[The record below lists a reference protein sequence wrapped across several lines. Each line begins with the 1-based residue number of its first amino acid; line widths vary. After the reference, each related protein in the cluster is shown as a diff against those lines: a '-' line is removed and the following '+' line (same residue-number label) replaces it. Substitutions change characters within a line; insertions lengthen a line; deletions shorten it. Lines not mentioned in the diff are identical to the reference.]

1 MKFTKFMPWLKAFSV
16 LSLICCF
23 ALSATAVNYYPSQVG
38 NTWVFLSTD
47 GGEQLTYTL
56 EAPENINVE
65 GLIELKITSAAIG
78 TDVTVTDTYFITV
91 ENDGG
96 LLLHQSATD
105 QGAFGIAEVTYD
117 PPVIFFPAELP
128 LGATWQ
134 ILSETELKLAGA
146 VTSTSTITV
155 VAIEDV
161 ETPAGVFKDCAKLE
175 IKQKD
180 VTVLGVLRQTSYQWL
195 APDVGPVKFL
205 SDQDIVYE
213 LQSYNLI
220 APTETEETPPTE
232 DMPIV
237 EETSPAET
245 TPEKPM
251 VAESTFAFDLTLK
264 PGLNMISIPLM
275 PEEPYTAKSLAERVG
290 ATTVIQ
296 LNTTTQN
303 FIAYTVAES
312 GDGFGIDGGKGYI
325 VNTPTGDTVT
335 FTGTAWDNQSEL
347 EYLGGQGD
355 IEVMDTGDPSGHQ
368 PQEPPQPA
376 EDEPDTDEAPA
387 APAFS
392 THKNTW
398 AFVVTSDIRGM
409 KTGTAY
415 TLIAEN
421 LRTGAVARAYITPD
435 VRRSSAV
442 WADLNRKSVVEV
454 GDKLEVAL
462 YDARGQV
469 VSGPVQRTVST
480 TDIRNAFLSLQL
492 NIDDVRPQETVLAQN
507 FPNPFNP
514 ETWIPYQLSE
524 STKVWI
530 QIYEGSGRL
539 VRSLNLGWQP
549 IGSYMTPSRAAYWD
563 GRNEIGEPVSS
574 GVYFYT
580 LTAGDFTAT
589 RKMLI
594 LK

>member
-1 MKFTKFMPWLKAFSV
+1 VKFTKFVPWLKVLSV
-16 LSLICCF
+16 LSLMCCL
-23 ALSATAVNYYPSQVG
+23 ALNATAVNYYPSQVG
-38 NTWVFLSTD
+38 NTWVFSSAD
-47 GGEQLTYTL
+47 GGEQLTYAL

-117 PPVIFFPAELP
+117 PPVVFFPAELP
-128 LGATWQ
+128 LGQTWQ

-146 VTSTSTITV
+146 VTSTSTIKV

-161 ETPAGVFKDCAKLE
+161 ETPAGVFKDCVKLE
-175 IKQKD
+175 IKQRD

-213 LQSYNLI
+213 LHNYNLI
-220 APTETEETPPTE
+220 VPTETEETPPTE
-232 DMPIV
+232 EAPIV
-237 EETSPAET
+237 EETPPAET
-245 TPEKPM
+245 TTEKPM
-251 VAESTFAFDLTLK
+251 AAESTFAFDLTLK

-296 LNTTTQN
+296 LNMTTQN

-325 VNTPTGDTVT
+325 VNTPTGDTIT
-335 FTGTAWDNQSEL
+335 FTGTAWDNQPEL
-347 EYLGGQGD
+347 EYLAGQGD
-355 IEVMDTGDPSGHQ
+355 IVVMDTGDPSGHR
-368 PQEPPQPA
+368 PQEPQPA
-376 EDEPDTDEAPA
+376 EDEPDADEAPA
-387 APAFS
+387 APILS
-392 THKNTW
+392 TFKSAW
-398 AFVVTSDIRGM
+398 AFVITSDIRGM
-409 KTGTAY
+409 KTDTAY
-415 TLIAEN
+415 TLVAEN
-421 LRTGAVARAYITPD
+421 LRTRAVARAYITPD

-462 YDARGQV
+462 YDEGGQM

-492 NIDDVRPQETVLAQN
+492 NIGDERPQETVLAQN

-549 IGSYMTPSRAAYWD
+549 VGSYMTPSRAAYWD
-563 GRNEIGEPVSS
+563 GQNEIGEPVSS

>member
-1 MKFTKFMPWLKAFSV
+1 MKFTQFVPWLKV
-16 LSLICCF
+16 LSVSSLMCCL
-23 ALSATAVNYYPSQVG
+23 ALNATAVNYYPSQIG
-38 NTWVFLSTD
+38 NTWVFLSAD

-65 GLIELKITSAAIG
+65 GLIELKITNAVIG
-78 TDVTVTDTYFITV
+78 TDVTGTDSYFITV
-91 ENDGG
+91 ENDGD

-105 QGAFGIAEVTYD
+105 EDAFGIAEVIYD
-117 PPVIFFPAELP
+117 PPVIFFSAELP
-128 LGATWQ
+128 LGHTWK
-134 ILSETELKLAGA
+134 IVAETELKLVGA
-146 VTSTSTITV
+146 VTSTSTIKV

-161 ETPAGVFKDCAKLE
+161 ETPAGVFKDCVKLE
-175 IKQKD
+175 IKQRD
-180 VTVLGVLRQTSYQWL
+180 VTALTVLRQTSYQWL
-195 APDVGPVKFL
+195 APEVGPVKFL
-205 SDQDIVYE
+205 SDQDIVYD

-220 APTETEETPPTE
+220 VPTETEETPPTE
-232 DMPIV
+232 EVPIV
-237 EETSPAET
+237 EETPPAET
-245 TPEKPM
+245 TTEKTM
-251 VAESTFAFDLTLK
+251 VAERPFAFDLTLK

-275 PEEPYTAKSLAERVG
+275 SEEPYTAKTLAERVG

-303 FIAYTVAES
+303 FMAYTVADS
-312 GDGFGIDGGKGYI
+312 DDGFGIDGGKGYI
-325 VNTPTGDTVT
+325 VNTPKGSTVK
-335 FTGTAWDNQSEL
+335 FMGSAWDNQP
-347 EYLGGQGD
+347 
-355 IEVMDTGDPSGHQ
+355 EVE
-368 PQEPPQPA
+368 EPGV
-376 EDEPDTDEAPA
+376 EEAPA
-387 APAFS
+387 APDLS
-392 THKNTW
+392 TFKSAW
-398 AFVVTSDIRGM
+398 AFILTSDIHGR
-409 KTGTAY
+409 KAGTAY

-421 LRTGAVARAYITPD
+421 LRTSAVARAYITTD
-435 VRRSSAV
+435 ARRSSAV

-462 YDARGQV
+462 YDAHGQV

-492 NIDDVRPQETVLAQN
+492 NVGDVRPQETVLAQN

-524 STKVWI
+524 STKVGI
-530 QIYEGSGRL
+530 QIYDISGRL
-539 VRSLNLGWQP
+539 VRTLNLGWQP
-549 IGSYMTPSRAAYWD
+549 VGSYMTPARAAYWD

-574 GVYFYT
+574 SVYFYT

>member
-1 MKFTKFMPWLKAFSV
+1 M
-16 LSLICCF
+16 
-23 ALSATAVNYYPSQVG
+23 
-38 NTWVFLSTD
+38 
-47 GGEQLTYTL
+47 
-56 EAPENINVE
+56 
-65 GLIELKITSAAIG
+65 
-78 TDVTVTDTYFITV
+78 
-91 ENDGG
+91 
-96 LLLHQSATD
+96 
-105 QGAFGIAEVTYD
+105 TYD

-128 LGATWQ
+128 LGQTWQ
-134 ILSETELKLAGA
+134 TLSETEVKLAGA
-146 VTSTSTITV
+146 VTSTSTIKV

-161 ETPAGVFKDCAKLE
+161 ETPAGVFKDCVKLE

-180 VTVLGVLRQTSYQWL
+180 VTILGVLRQTFYQWL
-195 APDVGPVKFL
+195 APDVGPIKFL

-220 APTETEETPPTE
+220 VPTETVETPPTE
-232 DMPIV
+232 EVPLV

-303 FIAYTVAES
+303 FIAYIVADS

-325 VNTPTGDTVT
+325 VNTPTGDTIT
-335 FTGTAWDNQSEL
+335 FTGTAWDNQPEL
-347 EYLGGQGD
+347 EYLAGQGD
-355 IEVMDTGDPSGHQ
+355 IEVMDTGDPSGHY
-368 PQEPPQPA
+368 PPELQPA
-376 EDEPDTDEAPA
+376 EDETDADEAPA
-387 APAFS
+387 APTLS
-392 THKNTW
+392 TFKSAW
-398 AFVVTSDIRGM
+398 AFVVTGDIRGM

-415 TLIAEN
+415 TLVAEN
-421 LRTGAVARAYITPD
+421 LRTRAVARAYITPD
-435 VRRSSAV
+435 VRRSSVV

-469 VSGPVQRTVST
+469 VSGPVQRTVLT

-492 NIDDVRPQETVLAQN
+492 NIGDVRPQETVLAQN

-524 STKVWI
+524 SAKVWI
-530 QIYEGSGRL
+530 QIYDGSGRL

-549 IGSYMTPSRAAYWD
+549 VGSYMTPSRAVYWD
-563 GRNEIGEPVSS
+563 GRNEIGESVSS

>member
-128 LGATWQ
+128 LGQTWQ

-232 DMPIV
+232 EMPIV

>member
-1 MKFTKFMPWLKAFSV
+1 MKFTKVVPWLKVLSV
-16 LSLICCF
+16 LSLMCCF
-23 ALSATAVNYYPSQVG
+23 TLTATAVNYYPSQVG
-38 NTWVFLSTD
+38 NTWVFSSAD

-56 EAPENINVE
+56 EDPKNINVE

-117 PPVIFFPAELP
+117 PPVVFFPAELP
-128 LGATWQ
+128 LGQTWQ

-161 ETPAGVFKDCAKLE
+161 ETPAGVFKDCVKLE
-175 IKQKD
+175 IKQRD

-205 SDQDIVYE
+205 SDQDIVYQ
-213 LQSYNLI
+213 LQNYNLI
-220 APTETEETPPTE
+220 VPTETEETPPTE
-232 DMPIV
+232 EAPIV
-237 EETSPAET
+237 EETLPAET
-245 TPEKPM
+245 ITEKPM
-251 VAESTFAFDLTLK
+251 AAESTFAFDLTLK

-275 PEEPYTAKSLAERVG
+275 PEKPYTAKSLAERVG

-312 GDGFGIDGGKGYI
+312 GEGFGIDGGKGYI
-325 VNTPTGDTVT
+325 VNTPTADTIT
-335 FTGTAWDNQSEL
+335 FTGTAWDNQPEL

-355 IEVMDTGDPSGHQ
+355 IVVMDTGDPSGHH
-368 PQEPPQPA
+368 PQLPQPA
-376 EDEPDTDEAPA
+376 EDETDADEAPA
-387 APAFS
+387 APVLS
-392 THKNTW
+392 TFKSAW
-398 AFVVTSDIRGM
+398 AFVLTADIRGM
-409 KTGTAY
+409 KTDTPY
-415 TLIAEN
+415 TLVAEN
-421 LRTGAVARAYITPD
+421 RRTGAVARAHITAD
-435 VRRSSAV
+435 VGRSSAV

-454 GDKLEVAL
+454 GDKLAVAL
-462 YDARGQV
+462 YDTRGQV

-480 TDIRNAFLSLQL
+480 ADIRNAFLSLQL
-492 NIDDVRPQETVLAQN
+492 NIGDVRPQETVLAQN

-524 STKVWI
+524 PTKVWI

-539 VRSLNLGWQP
+539 VRTLNLGWQP
-549 IGSYMTPSRAAYWD
+549 IGSYMTPARAAYWD
-563 GRNEIGEPVSS
+563 GRNEIGESVSS